1 MSSVNPGIQPGTGPS
16 QGIPGST
23 PSGPQGKVS
32 GDDAQAFEGAME
44 KDAEGKVAKEGE
56 QEELLSPEE
65 QLRKMMSQQVVQQ
78 ITERS
83 KEFNQE
89 IKKNFEG

>member
-1 MSSVNPGIQPGTGPS
+1 MSSINPGVQPGTGSS
-16 QGIPGST
+16 QGVPGRS

-32 GDDAQAFEGAME
+32 GDDAQAFDSAME
-44 KDAEGKVAKEGE
+44 KGAGKAKKESD
-56 QEELLSPEE
+56 QEELLTPEE

-83 KEFNQE
+83 KEFTE
-89 IKKNFEG
+89 EAKKNFEG